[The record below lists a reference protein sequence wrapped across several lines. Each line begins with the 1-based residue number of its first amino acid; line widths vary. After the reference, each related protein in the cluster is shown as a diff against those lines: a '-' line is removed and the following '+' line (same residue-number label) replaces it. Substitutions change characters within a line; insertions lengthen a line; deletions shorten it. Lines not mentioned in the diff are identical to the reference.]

1 MAIVIDTA
9 VGGSSDE
16 RQATRCVAA
25 QQTKVSAPRFGI
37 LKVTP
42 HMHIKKQR
50 LLTPG
55 PTPLY
60 PPALHAMMA
69 SDIHHRTEDFRKAY
83 RSCLADLKEVMGTA
97 NDVLMFAASGTGAMD
112 ATVSNLFSKG
122 DKVIVC
128 VAGKFGE
135 RWAEIAKAYGLDAKV
150 LTVPYG
156 QAVSA
161 DQVASALAEDPAVKA
176 VFVQASETS
185 TGAAHDV
192 KAMGAAVART
202 GAILI
207 VDAITG
213 IGTMPLDIDGW
224 GLDVVIGGSQK
235 AFMIPPGLAF
245 LSISPKAWKFAD
257 TATLP
262 HYYFNLKKEKKSGDA
277 GESSWTPSTALIL
290 AMAEALRYVK
300 QIGMAHLVENA
311 QMLAAATRAAVV
323 RLGLDL
329 FAPDSPGSSVTAVRA
344 PAGMDSGIIVK
355 EFKNRFG
362 AIIANGQGSMKG
374 QIFRIAHL
382 GYFDF
387 SDLFAMIAG
396 LEIILNANGFPVTYG
411 TGVAAVQEAYE
422 HAAVKPQ
429 PVGA

>member
-1 MAIVIDTA
+1 MYI
-9 VGGSSDE
+9 
-16 RQATRCVAA
+16 R
-25 QQTKVSAPRFGI
+25 
-37 LKVTP
+37 
-42 HMHIKKQR
+42 KQR

-83 RSCLADLKEVMGTA
+83 RSCLADLKEVMGTS
-97 NDVLMFAASGTGAMD
+97 NDVLMFCASGTGAMD
-112 ATVSNLFSKG
+112 ATVSNLLSRG

-135 RWAEIAKAYGLDAKV
+135 RWAEIAKAYGLDANV
-150 LTVPYG
+150 ITVPYG
-156 QAVSA
+156 QVV
-161 DQVASALAEDPAVKA
+161 DPRQVADALAAEPATKA

-185 TGAAHDV
+185 TGAAHDIQ
-192 KAMGAAVART
+192 AMAAAVKKT
-202 GAILI
+202 EAILV

-213 IGTMPLDIDGW
+213 LGTMPLDIDGW

-262 HYYFNLKKEKKSGDA
+262 HFYFNFKKEKKSGDA

-290 AMAEALRYVK
+290 ALAEALKYVK
-300 QIGMAHLVENA
+300 QIGMAKLVANA
-311 QMLAAATRAAVV
+311 ELLAEATRAAVQK
-323 RLGLDL
+323 LGLEL
-329 FAPDSPGSSVTAVRA
+329 FSAGSPGSSVTAVKA
-344 PAGMDSGIIVK
+344 PAGMDSSVIVK
-355 EFKNRFG
+355 EFRNRFG
-362 AIIANGQGSMKG
+362 AVIANGQGSMKG

-387 SDLFAMIAG
+387 ADLFAVIAG
-396 LEIILNANGFPVTYG
+396 LEIILNANGFPVAYG
-411 TGVAAVQEAYE
+411 TGVAAVQEVYQQ
-422 HAAVKPQ
+422 AAVQPQ
-429 PVGA
+429 TVNV

>member
-1 MAIVIDTA
+1 MYI
-9 VGGSSDE
+9 
-16 RQATRCVAA
+16 R
-25 QQTKVSAPRFGI
+25 
-37 LKVTP
+37 
-42 HMHIKKQR
+42 KQR

-69 SDIHHRTEDFRKAY
+69 SDIHHRTEDFRKVY
-83 RSCLADLKEVMGTA
+83 RSCLADLKEVMGTS

-122 DKVIVC
+122 DKVIIC

-135 RWAEIAKAYGLDAKV
+135 RWADIAKAYGLDA
-150 LTVPYG
+150 TVITMPYG
-156 QAVSA
+156 QAVRPE
-161 DQVASALAEDPAVKA
+161 QVQAALDADPAVKG
-176 VFVQASETS
+176 VFLQASETS

-192 KAMGAAVART
+192 HKIADAVRKT
-202 GAILI
+202 NAILV

-213 IGTMPLDIDGW
+213 LGTMPLDIDGW

-245 LSISPKAWKFAD
+245 LSISPKAWKLAE

-262 HYYFNLKKEKKSGDA
+262 HYYFNFKKENKSGDA

-290 AMAEALRYVK
+290 ALGEALKYVK
-300 QIGMAHLVENA
+300 QIGMAHLIANA
-311 QMLAAATRAAVV
+311 EMLAKATRAAAEA
-323 RLGLDL
+323 LGLEL
-329 FAPDSPGSSVTAVRA
+329 FSAASPGSSVTAIKP
-344 PAGMDSGIIVK
+344 PAGMDSGVIVK
-355 EFKNRFG
+355 DFRTRFG
-362 AIIANGQGSMKG
+362 AVIANGQGTMKG

-387 SDLFAMIAG
+387 ADLFAVIAG
-396 LEIILNANGFPVTYG
+396 LEIILAANGHPVKYG
-411 TGVAAVQEAYE
+411 SGVAAVQEVY
-422 HAAVKPQ
+422 AAAALKPEA
-429 PVGA
+429 VTV